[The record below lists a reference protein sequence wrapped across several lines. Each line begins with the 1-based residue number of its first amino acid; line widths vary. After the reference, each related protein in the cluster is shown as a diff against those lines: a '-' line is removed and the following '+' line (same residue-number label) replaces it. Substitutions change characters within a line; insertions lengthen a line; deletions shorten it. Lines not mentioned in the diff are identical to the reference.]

1 MLIYRCDVKQTYKI
15 ETTLQG
21 GVADTYGEASPQ
33 VGAWPTKHT
42 RRNDFLIGHL
52 DRSVDR

>member
-21 GVADTYGEASPQ
+21 GVADTYGESFTVA
-33 VGAWPTKHT
+33 GLL
-42 RRNDFLIGHL
+42 LILHH
-52 DRSVDR
+52 S